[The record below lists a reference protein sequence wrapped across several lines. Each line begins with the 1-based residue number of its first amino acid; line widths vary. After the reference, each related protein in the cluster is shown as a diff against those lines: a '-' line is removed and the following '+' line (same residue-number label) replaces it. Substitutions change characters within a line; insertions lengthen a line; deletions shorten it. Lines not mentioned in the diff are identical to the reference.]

1 MSYDNMSDVTRI
13 QMLRSEINVSPVV
26 YDAATKILV
35 GYISNNEIT
44 NDNAVEMLE
53 KSVKLALDLAITTEK
68 LTSKTTDQG
77 AHL

>member
-1 MSYDNMSDVTRI
+1 MSYDDMSDVTRI

-35 GYISNNEIT
+35 GYISNNEVT
-44 NDNAVEMLE
+44 NDNEVEMLE
-53 KSVKLALDLAITTEK
+53 KSVKLALDLAIITEK
-68 LTSKTTDQG
+68 VTSKTTDQG

>member
-1 MSYDNMSDVTRI
+1 
-13 QMLRSEINVSPVV
+13 MLRSEINVSPIV
-26 YDAATKILV
+26 YDVATKILV
-35 GYISNNEIT
+35 GYISNNEVT

-53 KSVKLALDLAITTEK
+53 KSVKLALDLAIITEK

>member
-35 GYISNNEIT
+35 GYISNNEVT

-53 KSVKLALDLAITTEK
+53 KSVKLALDLAIITEK